1 MAIRFDSIEFLYS
14 VWCTAHSPPCIQQ
27 TSPSA
32 ATAAATKRQKI
43 NNNRPQSESVCFLI
57 FALCGILHDVRAHKI
72 GTLFTWKFTEIKHNN
87 DTKKNNKNKLKTQN
101 IAWREKKRCFD
112 AIVRNISAIVWV
124 SLCFSVDAMMK
135 RKCLTSSNGK
145 PITYL
150 GANKTMWLDYAM
162 ILISIANLLT
172 DNKNDEMIRFCL
184 CRELIHAEN
193 HSTALYNFYVTQ
205 WYHIYY
211 IFGMNFEWYKEIKK

>member
-1 MAIRFDSIEFLYS
+1 
-14 VWCTAHSPPCIQQ
+14 
-27 TSPSA
+27 
-32 ATAAATKRQKI
+32 
-43 NNNRPQSESVCFLI
+43 
-57 FALCGILHDVRAHKI
+57 
-72 GTLFTWKFTEIKHNN
+72 
-87 DTKKNNKNKLKTQN
+87 
-101 IAWREKKRCFD
+101 
-112 AIVRNISAIVWV
+112 
-124 SLCFSVDAMMK
+124 MMK

-193 HSTALYNFYVTQ
+193 HSTALYNFYVIQ

-211 IFGMNFEWYKEIKK
+211 IFGMNL